1 MARPNKI
8 GLDYFPL
15 DVDIFEDEKMS
26 AISGEFGI
34 KGEITVIKL
43 LCAIY
48 RNGYFILW
56 NDLLKFKLLRNLPG
70 ISSELIESIVN
81 RLVLWEFFDKALFD
95 SVKVLTSKGIQRR
108 YFEAVRRRKDSVDLP
123 YLLKDDVCGC
133 VNKGVH
139 STTDVKVNADNNVS
153 GCGVNVY
160 NNPST
165 IDGKPSIIVGEN
177 TESDINI
184 CNGRVNVYNNPAST
198 DINVNKNP
206 TKKRKGKEIN
216 NTSSNEED
224 INYSSSDEEESDSLA
239 ESPSTPTVE
248 PEAEKIHLQEIVD
261 MWNSTCTNLSKVTK
275 ITDKRKKKIPIRI
288 KEMGGWEKAQ
298 PILREIFLKVQQSK
312 FMNGD
317 NKRGWTCDF
326 DWIFENDSNWV
337 KVYEGRYGNVH
348 PYTIGNRSTVDVD
361 SLSEKQKR
369 FYNYLKKN
377 APFLLNMPLF
387 PTEEEVGKLITFN
400 SKELMEIVK
409 EINNKAYLINGRTS
423 IYETIMEIKSKRNG
437 TT

>member
-15 DVDIFEDEKMS
+15 DVDIFEDEKIS

-95 SVKVLTSKGIQRR
+95 SVKVLTSKGIQKR
-108 YFEAVRRRKDSVDLP
+108 YFEASKRRKAAGDLP
-123 YLLKDDVCGC
+123 YLLIDVVCGC
-133 VNKGVH
+133 VDKDSH
-139 STTDVKVNADNNVS
+139 SSADRIKDTRSNVS

-160 NNPST
+160 NNSSS
-165 IDGKPSIIVGEN
+165 G
-177 TESDINI
+177 
-184 CNGRVNVYNNPAST
+184 

-206 TKKRKGKEIN
+206 TKKRKEKEIN

-224 INYSSSDEEESDSLA
+224 INSSSSDEEESDSGS
-239 ESPSTPTVE
+239 ESPHPPQAETAS
-248 PEAEKIHLQEIVD
+248 EKIPLQEIAD
-261 MWNSTCTNLSKVTK
+261 MWNATCTNLSKVTK

-288 KEMGGWEKAQ
+288 KEMGGWGNAQ
-298 PILREIFLKVQQSK
+298 PMLKEIFQKVQQSN

-317 NKRGWTCDF
+317 NKRAWTCDF
-326 DWIFENDSNWV
+326 DWIFENGNNWV
-337 KVYEGRYGNVH
+337 KIYEGRYDNVH
-348 PYTIGNRSTVDVD
+348 PHTIENRSVVDVD

-369 FYNYLKKN
+369 FYNYLNKN

-400 SKELMEIVK
+400 SKELIEIVK